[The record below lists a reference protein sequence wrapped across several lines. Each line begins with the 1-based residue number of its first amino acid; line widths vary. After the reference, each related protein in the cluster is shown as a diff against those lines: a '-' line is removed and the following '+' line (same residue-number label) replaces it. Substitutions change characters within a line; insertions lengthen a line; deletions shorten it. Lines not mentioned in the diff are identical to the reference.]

1 MVRSSVTRSGVR
13 SSSVRGRGS
22 SSSSIVVSDRSK
34 SVEMGRA
41 PLAPEDEFSEEEDS
55 NNATQATVKKKEKF
69 LKMVAFK
76 YIIGDEKH
84 PFYNLNGCTGSVE
97 TDKIKTKTFDHNN
110 VSIILI

>member
-1 MVRSSVTRSGVR
+1 MARSSVRRSGVR
-13 SSSVRGRGS
+13 SSSVRGRGT
-22 SSSSIVVSDRSK
+22 SSSIVVSDRSK
-34 SVEMGRA
+34 SVEKGRA